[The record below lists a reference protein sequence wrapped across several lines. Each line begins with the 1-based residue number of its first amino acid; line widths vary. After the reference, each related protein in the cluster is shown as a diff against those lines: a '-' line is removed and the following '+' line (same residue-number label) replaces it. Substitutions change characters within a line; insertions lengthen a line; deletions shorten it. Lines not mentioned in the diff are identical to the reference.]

1 MGPGVV
7 AGSLDTR
14 EVALLFCKSHLNQ
27 SKWFPKVADAVV
39 NVVWRVKLGQDL
51 QEILKHFQLT
61 YILHILLLGKLLT
74 LKTLL
79 SESKLV

>member
-1 MGPGVV
+1 MV

-51 QEILKHFQLT
+51 QKILEIFS
-61 YILHILLLGKLLT
+61 INAHILLLAKLL
-74 LKTLL
+74 
-79 SESKLV
+79 LVDP